1 MKKITNLKELE
12 IWTDIHFLSSIIKK
26 QIDKKKTDNLIKMAD
41 AVTNL
46 AFYFQE
52 YTNNIRLYEKALSE
66 YKLAKN
72 RAIQRARRSEQETE
86 KIQRKINSHSY

>member
-1 MKKITNLKELE
+1 
-12 IWTDIHFLSSIIKK
+12 
-26 QIDKKKTDNLIKMAD
+26 MAD

-86 KIQRKINSHSY
+86 KIQRKINSRSY